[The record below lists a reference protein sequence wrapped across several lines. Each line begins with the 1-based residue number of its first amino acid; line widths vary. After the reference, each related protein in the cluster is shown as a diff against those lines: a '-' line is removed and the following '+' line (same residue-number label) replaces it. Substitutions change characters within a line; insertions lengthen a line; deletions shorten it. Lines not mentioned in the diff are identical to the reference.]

1 MADDTLLSAPTASPL
16 NTQLAE
22 PTFSPV
28 AGGGLRDMRR
38 ATQGI
43 EPGRSSFESGARAGL
58 QGVEVGLRAL
68 AANAAEVAGAP
79 EYAKSQ
85 LGEISRIKAEMPQGT
100 VSRIGQ
106 IHNANDIGEFASYTF
121 GQALPTIATA
131 AGGALAGRL
140 GARSLG
146 LRMTPG
152 QAEFAGGAL
161 GVFPQEAG
169 ETAAQMY
176 ESPEAMQLSPGQRLA
191 IAAGKGAVTSAMENV
206 VPAMVMGK
214 VARGA
219 APALEQGFVPAAKYI
234 GKEAVKAGGL
244 EGLTELAQGATGQ
257 AAMHLAAPQ
266 SEDLLMTPED
276 AATQFF
282 GGLIPGKV
290 MGGVGAAAQLARSK
304 MGEAADMATPDK
316 QNTIKGLID
325 TARNPQLSQFVS
337 TLKPPA
343 DVVAGG
349 SDAVANWIHDS
360 GQINSVLASA
370 ANVAADESL
379 PAGVRERAQA
389 LVQSGGD
396 PEQLSQFAGLA
407 MAHQRGLEAG
417 QAVQRLGSAAM
428 RSVFGQRAPGNDEKF
443 SAMSV
448 PLTEADAPLVQALS
462 PFLRNSDQEA
472 VQQTVPLIRDYL
484 AAANDN
490 PDAKMPVGMLA
501 LFGPNQSREGL
512 RAATTMLQRMGV
524 LNPTATT
531 ADYNGVIDDV
541 LQRQKLW
548 RSLIS
553 TNLAPEHG
561 ELRAGDANK
570 LASVLESLAAETAS
584 TRASGMYRTQQGE
597 DVYRSD
603 PFMDAVTTAFGK
615 NAPRALESMQA
626 LLPQG
631 MQSQLTNV
639 VGMQNIVEPGATG
652 AALESS
658 EAKDVPTAGENL
670 ASLGMTAK
678 QSPVADAKWSFAN
691 NQTKELYDTG
701 NATQMEHLASNSERL
716 TRSGNAEAVPTG
728 VAEYARLTGDTDALE
743 KAKAAMPGA
752 TDSELNDRFKVLGV
766 YQTGTPEAEQIT
778 YDELVGGKS
787 PWRSEFGAIKL
798 YEPGKKAAT
807 LITTPGQII
816 KQMRAKEQNTVS
828 GLQGAESAA
837 SDFSRAMSALLNVQ
851 KNDQPAFDRVEV
863 LNKDG
868 QYVPLSEM
876 PDDFSLFQGVTVGA
890 AKKALSERMQGEG
903 VNPDARLRKATTPQ
917 IREMGLIELRNTYA
931 QAVARYREASGK
943 NDIVGAGI
951 AKRRID
957 AIRNEIK
964 RRLVRDGLDA
974 SLESIQA
981 ALMGG
986 TSVSPTTLAPDANM
1000 SAATRERVTTSP
1012 TSRFTTRA
1020 AAEAFLDEQGG
1031 RGTIT
1036 QQGKNFIVSGYATVT
1051 QPGALTTPMESEEF
1065 ATASRDLGNEDNV
1078 TPGDIEAA
1086 QQGARLF
1093 QEETGQLLHPAQHR
1107 TGDSA
1112 RSQVIASARRLAE
1125 AVSSAAPSSIKR
1137 TILQELSAA
1146 TNDDVSDT
1154 ALRGRVKA
1162 AERSALLNGLISPDM
1177 AIFQHQGVL
1186 SKLAKPAENRGQA
1199 LEGLKFTS
1207 VEPGVTEAMTDED
1220 KADVQ
1225 EWMARVLPDAVVS
1238 FVKELGGMS
1247 GSYSKDAA
1255 GKALIKINVF
1265 ASDPLGVAFHEA
1277 LHDLFSTLSGGRHKG
1292 TLDMLKRVASS
1303 AIIKRQLNK
1312 LLEGNPAAQAQL
1324 KDPEEAAAY
1333 LFQFWMSDMIQIGP
1347 QNETFFGKVIRALK
1361 NFVGVFSDEE
1371 MAIKVFTAFNEG
1383 KLGTEVSRDETLTG
1397 FNTGG
1402 YQQFKSYAKPITTRL
1417 GKLTDSVDSR
1427 FRETNNPHLIEIID
1441 NFNNAVGSDGTKL
1454 GFYAAVAQARNRL
1467 ISQLTETFR
1476 GYDRAK
1482 LDDALDALQ
1491 QERNPNLI
1499 SDADTRAIVKDVRAT
1514 LDKLYTYM
1522 ERKGVTNWEG
1532 KPVGRLENYFPRLW
1546 SVDALVADGDKFVE
1560 DLLANH
1566 KDDLDGIAATANQ
1579 QSADAGINSTVDARA
1594 VAEAI
1599 LSKLTRNNG
1608 VLDDATNSR
1617 ESSVREVENVLG
1629 FSPAMAAANERVLK
1643 FLDMKVF
1650 SKYLQKDLVFAMTQY
1665 INQAVKRAEYSERF
1679 GSDGSKL
1686 EQMMADAQAY
1696 EVNKRMRTEYGP
1708 EYERTR
1714 NRALATTER
1723 KKGEPQDM
1731 YEQRALGQYMEGF
1744 ADAHKAAAD
1753 AVSKDFETYRA
1764 GVMALEGTLGHDISN
1779 ELRQFNSAMMTY
1791 QNIRTIPLAL
1801 LSSFI
1806 DPLGIMVRGGEMK
1819 HAYKAFTRGLGEV
1832 VKSWK
1837 GEMSGA
1843 EDPAVAMAELLGTLE
1858 PSSYLDSLGQT
1869 YGSMYM
1875 TGKAR
1880 HINDFFFRLNGMEG
1894 WNRAMRTQATLAA
1907 IDFIKKLKTDPDRN
1921 TERYLKELG
1930 LTADDIVLKDDGSL
1944 DLSSTD
1950 KRLQFAI
1957 MRWVDGAVLRPNAAQ
1972 RPAWASNPKYA
1983 LLFHLNQFT
1992 YSFHKVILERMYH
2005 EAKNGNYDP
2014 LMVAAAG
2021 YVPVMLAANI
2031 IRAFITGG
2039 GEEPDWMKGQDSLV
2053 DWVKRAV
2060 QGAGLT
2066 GVPGAISEKFP
2077 FGLAG
2082 PTVQQALD
2090 AVFKDKDLTDTFEK
2104 SLPLQSIYRHW

>member
-22 PTFSPV
+22 PTFSPI
-28 AGGGLRDMRR
+28 AGSGLRDMRR

-85 LGEISRIKAEMPQGT
+85 LGEISRIKSEMPQAA

-219 APALEQGFVPAAKYI
+219 APALERGFVPAAKYV
-234 GKEAVKAGGL
+234 GKEALQAGGL
-244 EGLTELAQGATGQ
+244 EGLTELAQGAVGQ

-282 GGLIPGKV
+282 GGLVPGKV

-304 MGEAADMATPDK
+304 MGEAADAVTPGAPGVQGD
-316 QNTIKGLID
+316 TIKGLID
-325 TARNPQLSQFVS
+325 TARNPQLSKFVS

-343 DVVAGG
+343 DVLAGG
-349 SDAVANWIHDS
+349 GEAVANWIHDS

-370 ANVAADESL
+370 AEVAADDSL

-448 PLTEADAPLVQALS
+448 PLTEADAPLVQTLS
-462 PFLRNSDQEA
+462 PFLRNADPEA

-524 LNPTATT
+524 LNPTAAAT
-531 ADYNGVIDDV
+531 DYNGVIDDV

-570 LASVLESLAAETAS
+570 LASVLESLAAETTAQPGAGD
-584 TRASGMYRTQQGE
+584 R
-597 DVYRSD
+597 
-603 PFMDAVTTAFGK
+603 FMQAVQTAFGK
-615 NAPRALESMQA
+615 NAPRALEGMQA

-631 MQSQLTNV
+631 MQSQLTNA
-639 VGMQNIVEPGATG
+639 VGMQNIVEPGVTG
-652 AALESS
+652 ATLESS

-678 QSPVADAKWSFAN
+678 PSPTGVSWSFAN
-691 NQTKELYDTG
+691 NQTKDLYDTG
-701 NATQMEHLASNSERL
+701 DATQMQHLASNSERL

-837 SDFSRAMSALLNVQ
+837 SDFSRAMAALLNVQ
-851 KNDQPAFDRVEV
+851 KSGQPAFDRVEV

-876 PDDFSLFQGVTVGA
+876 PDDFSLFQGVTVGD

-903 VNPDARLRKATTPQ
+903 LVPGARPRKWTAPQ
-917 IREMGLIELRNTYA
+917 IAEMTLTELRDVYA
-931 QAVARYREASGK
+931 EVVSRYREAQAN
-943 NDIVGAGI
+943 NDARGMEL
-951 AKRRID
+951 AKKRAD
-957 AIRNEIK
+957 AIREEV
-964 RRLVRDGLDA
+964 RYRLNRDGMD
-974 SLESIQA
+974 SSDDSIRE
-981 ALMGG
+981 ALLSG
-986 TSVSPTTLAPDANM
+986 TSVSATTLAPDPEGGSPNTD
-1000 SAATRERVTTSP
+1000 SLDRAT
-1012 TSRFTTRA
+1012 A
-1020 AAEAFLDEQGG
+1020 G
-1031 RGTIT
+1031 RG
-1036 QQGKNFIVSGYATVT
+1036 QS
-1051 QPGALTTPMESEEF
+1051 
-1065 ATASRDLGNEDNV
+1065 

-1146 TNDDVSDT
+1146 TNDDVPDT

-1177 AIFQHQGVL
+1177 AIFQHQGVS
-1186 SKLAKPAENRGQA
+1186 SKLAKPAENRGKA

-1207 VEPGVTEAMTDED
+1207 IEPGVTEAMTDED

-1247 GSYSKDAA
+1247 GSYSKDSA

-1277 LHDLFSTLSGGRHKG
+1277 LHDLFSTLADGRHKG

-1324 KDPEEAAAY
+1324 ADPEEAAAY
-1333 LFQFWMSDMIQIGP
+1333 LFQFWMHDMIQIGP

-1361 NFVGVFSDEE
+1361 NFVGAFSDEE

-1402 YQQFKSYAKPITTRL
+1402 YQQFKDYAKPITTRL

-1441 NFNNAVGSDGTKL
+1441 SFNNAVGSDGTKL

-1482 LDDALDALQ
+1482 LDDALEALQ

-1546 SVDALVADGDKFVE
+1546 NVDALVADGDKFVE

-1579 QSADAGINSTVDARA
+1579 QNADVGIDSTVDARA

-1696 EVNKRMRTEYGP
+1696 EVNKRLAEAYGP

-1714 NRALATTER
+1714 SRALAATER

-1731 YEQRALGQYMEGF
+1731 YEQRVLGQYMEGF
-1744 ADAHKAAAD
+1744 AQAHKAAAD

-2031 IRAFITGG
+2031 MRAFITGG
-2039 GEEPDWMKGQDSLV
+2039 GEEPDWMRGQDSLV

-2090 AVFKDKDLTDTFEK
+2090 AVFKDEDLTTTFEK

>member
-1 MADDTLLSAPTASPL
+1 MADDILLSAPTTSPL
-16 NTQLAE
+16 NIQLAE
-22 PTFSPV
+22 PTASPV
-28 AGGGLRDMRR
+28 AGTGLRDMRR
-38 ATQGI
+38 SVQGI
-43 EPGRSSFESGARAGL
+43 EPGRSSFASGVRAGV
-58 QGVEVGLRAL
+58 QGTEIGLRAL

-85 LGEISRIKAEMPQGT
+85 LNEISQIKAEMPQAAVT
-100 VSRIGQ
+100 RVGQ

-140 GARSLG
+140 GARAAG

-152 QAEFAGGAL
+152 QAEFTGGAL

-169 ETAAQMY
+169 EAAAQMY
-176 ESPEAMQLSPGQRLA
+176 ESPEAMRLSPGQRLA

-206 VPAMVMGK
+206 VPSLVMGK

-219 APALEQGFVPAAKYI
+219 APALERGFVPAAKYV
-234 GKEAVKAGGL
+234 GKEALEAGGL
-244 EGLTELAQGATGQ
+244 EGLTELGQGAVGQ

-266 SEDLLMTPED
+266 SESLLMTPED
-276 AATQFF
+276 AATQFL

-290 MGGVGAAAQLARSK
+290 MGGVGAAAQLAKSRLSD
-304 MGEAADMATPDK
+304 AAGAVTPNPDD
-316 QNTIKGLID
+316 NTIRNLID
-325 TARNPQLSQFVS
+325 TARNPQLSKFVS
-337 TLKPPA
+337 SLKPPA
-343 DVVAGG
+343 DVLAQG

-360 GQINSVLASA
+360 GQINNVLSSA
-370 ANVAADESL
+370 ASVAADESL

-396 PEQLSQFAGLA
+396 PDQLAQFAGLA

-428 RSVFGQRAPGNDEKF
+428 RSMFSRTPMNDEKF

-448 PLTEADAPLVQALS
+448 PLTEADAPLVQTLS
-462 PFLRNSDQEA
+462 PFLRNADPQA

-484 AAANDN
+484 AASNDN

-512 RAATTMLQRMGV
+512 RAATTMMQRMG
-524 LNPTATT
+524 LLGTGEAAN
-531 ADYNGVIDDV
+531 YNGVIDDV
-541 LQRQKLW
+541 LQRQKAW
-548 RSLIS
+548 RSLIT
-553 TNLAPEHG
+553 TNLSPEHG
-561 ELRAGDANK
+561 ELKPGEMNK
-570 LASVLESLAAETAS
+570 LAGVLESLAAETSAKP
-584 TRASGMYRTQQGE
+584 GE
-597 DVYRSD
+597 SD
-603 PFMDAVTTAFGK
+603 SFMQAVQTAFGK
-615 NAPRALESMQA
+615 NAPRALESMQG
-626 LLPQG
+626 LLPQNASNMLASSTGG
-631 MQSQLTNV
+631 MQD
-639 VGMQNIVEPGATG
+639 IVEPGATG
-652 AALESS
+652 PALESS
-658 EAKDVPTAGENL
+658 ETLGKPTAAENL
-670 ASLGMTAK
+670 SALGMTAK
-678 QSPVADAKWSFAN
+678 ETPSGVNWSFAN
-691 NQTKELYDTG
+691 NQTKELYDTQ
-701 NATQMEHLASNSERL
+701 NQTQMGHLASNSERL
-716 TRSGNAEAVPTG
+716 TRSGYSEAVPTG
-728 VAEYARLTGDTDALE
+728 VAEYARLTGDTEALQ
-743 KAKAAMPGA
+743 KAQAAMPGA
-752 TDSELNDRFKVLGV
+752 TPAELNDRYKVLGV
-766 YQTGTPEAEQIT
+766 YQTGTPEAEQVT

-807 LITTPGQII
+807 LVTTPGKII
-816 KQMRAKEQNTVS
+816 QQMRGRAQNTAS
-828 GLQGAESAA
+828 GLEGAESAA
-837 SDFSRAMSALLNVQ
+837 SDFSRAMAALLDVQ
-851 KNDQPAFDRVEV
+851 KNGQPAFDRVEV
-863 LNKDG
+863 MNKDG
-868 QYVPLSEM
+868 QYVPLSEL
-876 PDDFSLFQGVTVGA
+876 PDDFSLFQGVTVGDAKA
-890 AKKALSERMQGEG
+890 AVSERMKSEG
-903 VNPDARLRKATTPQ
+903 VKPGAPLRKWTTPQ
-917 IREMGLIELRNTYA
+917 VHEMGLAELRDVYSEA
-931 QAVARYREASGK
+931 ADRYRQASYANDK
-943 NDIVGAGI
+943 NGMALV
-951 AKRRID
+951 KRRID
-957 AIRNEIK
+957 AIREEVR
-964 RRLVRDGLDA
+964 RRLDRDGKD
-974 SLESIQA
+974 SSDDSVRE
-981 ALMGG
+981 ALLSG
-986 TSVSPTTLAPDANM
+986 TSVTPTTLAPDEQTNL
-1000 SAATRERVTTSP
+1000 SK
-1012 TSRFTTRA
+1012 TTRPLVESGVSSRIGLPLLSEQENLQ
-1020 AAEAFLDEQGG
+1020 AAEDFLASQGG

-1036 QQGKNFIVSGYATVT
+1036 KQGDKYIVSGYARVT
-1051 QPGALTTPMESEEF
+1051 QPGSATTPLETESF
-1065 ATASRDLGNEDNV
+1065 AEGGRPRGVKSENM

-1086 QQGARLF
+1086 NLGERLF
-1093 QEETGQLLHPAQHR
+1093 QEETGTLLHPAQHR
-1107 TGDSA
+1107 SQDSS
-1112 RSQVIASARRLAE
+1112 RNQMIASARRLAA
-1125 AVSSAAPSSIKR
+1125 AVSTAPASSIKS
-1137 TILQELSAA
+1137 TILKELSAA
-1146 TNDDVSDT
+1146 TNDEVSDVNM
-1154 ALRGRVKA
+1154 RGRVKA
-1162 AERSALLNGLISPDM
+1162 AERSALLNRLITPDQ
-1177 AIFQHQGVL
+1177 AQFQHKDIAA
-1186 SKLAKPAENRGQA
+1186 KLAKKTEDRGAA

-1207 VEPGVTEAMTDED
+1207 VEPGVTEAMSEED
-1220 KADVQ
+1220 KAQVS
-1225 EWMARVLPDAVVS
+1225 EWLARVVPSAAVQ

-1247 GSYSKDAA
+1247 GSYGKDAM

-1277 LHDLFSTLSGGRHKG
+1277 LHDLFSTLADGRHKG

-1333 LFQFWMSDMIQIGP
+1333 LFQFWMSDMVQLGP
-1347 QNETFFGKVIRALK
+1347 QNESFFNKVVRALK
-1361 NFVGVFSDEE
+1361 NFFGVFDDEE
-1371 MAIKVFTAFNEG
+1371 LTTKVFTSFNEG
-1383 KLGTEVSRDETLTG
+1383 KLRDPISRDEALTG
-1397 FNTGG
+1397 FKTGG
-1402 YQQFKSYAKPITTRL
+1402 YQKFKAYAKPITDRL

-1427 FRETNNPHLIEIID
+1427 FRESNNPHLVEIVD
-1441 NFNNAVGSDGTKL
+1441 KFNNDVAGQNSEL

-1467 ISQLTETFR
+1467 ISQLTETFK
-1476 GYDRAK
+1476 GYDRSK
-1482 LDDALDALQ
+1482 LDAALEELQ
-1491 QERNPNLI
+1491 LERNPNLI
-1499 SDADTRAIVKDVRAT
+1499 KDAETRAIVKDVRAT

-1579 QSADAGINSTVDARA
+1579 QNADVGIDSTVDARA

-1608 VLDDATNSR
+1608 VMDDATNAR

-1686 EQMMADAQAY
+1686 EQMMVDAQAY
-1696 EVNKRMRTEYGP
+1696 EVNKRLAEAYGP

-1714 NRALATTER
+1714 NRALAATER

-1731 YEQRALGQYMEGF
+1731 YEQRVLGQYMEGF
-1744 ADAHKAAAD
+1744 AQAHKAAAD
-1753 AVSKDFETYRA
+1753 AVAKDFETYRA

-1819 HAYKAFTRGLGEV
+1819 HAYRAFTRGLGEV

-1921 TERYLKELG
+1921 TDRYLKELG

-2031 IRAFITGG
+2031 MRAFITGG

-2090 AVFKDKDLTDTFEK
+2090 AVFKDKDLTTTFEK